1 MRLNIQR
8 FAEWDEIINNFNT
21 SLNNAQTQLSG
32 LDAEKQKLLDDYT
45 TNYNDQLAKYDN
57 LINQQQT
64 NIDTWAE
71 KQKEIQQNQTDYN
84 IGLINQNK
92 EQAQKQTDA
101 ELGDAYIDYQKGMN
115 QFGGNAEIMASS
127 GLAGTGFSKN
137 AEIAMN
143 ITYQNRVS
151 TANAALMKANTE
163 YSNQIEQARLNNDAA
178 LAEIALQQMTQS
190 YQLALQGF
198 EYKNNLYNNKLAYE
212 MDLSD
217 TYFNRKQSLQD
228 DINYYNQQ
236 LAEIN
241 QYQEEQARWEREFAQ
256 QQKEHQ
262 DSMTKFW
269 ADFNESKRQFDLQYG
284 GYDDDEEETETT
296 SDNILKNQTATTPVL
311 SSRYA
316 QNWADKNIYTAN
328 VIKNGISETDLMNK
342 LNTALKAGTIN
353 QNDVD
358 KILKG
363 FGYSTGSN
371 TTTTSSQ
378 PKTIIERQMD
388 NFNKMRTGG
397 LSV

>member
-1 MRLNIQR
+1 MRLNIQI
-8 FAEWDEIINNFNT
+8 FASWEELTERYNT
-21 SLNNAQTQLSG
+21 DISNAQSQLSA
-32 LDAEKQKLLDDYT
+32 LDIEKQKLLDDYT
-45 TNYNDQLAKYDN
+45 TNYNDQLAKYDD
-57 LINQQQT
+57 LVNQQQN

-115 QFGGNAEIMASS
+115 QFGGNAEALASS

-151 TANAALMKANTE
+151 TANAALVKANTE
-163 YSNQIEQARLNNDAA
+163 YSNQIQQALLNNDAA

-212 MDLSD
+212 LDISD
-217 TYFNRKQSLQD
+217 TYFNRQQSLQD
-228 DINYYNQQ
+228 DISYYYDR
-236 LAEIN
+236 LAQIN
-241 QYQEEQARWEREFAQ
+241 QYQEEQAQWEREFAQ
-256 QQKEHQ
+256 QQKQWEEESKQ
-262 DSMTKFW
+262 FW
-269 ADFNESKRQFDLQYG
+269 AQHELNKKQYEAL
-284 GYDDDEEETETT
+284 YDDGAKEPETT
-296 SDNILKNQTATTPVL
+296 SENILKNQTASTPVL

-316 QNWADKNIYTAN
+316 QNWADKNIYTSD

-342 LNTALKAGTIN
+342 LETALKAGTLK
-353 QNDVD
+353 QTDVD

-371 TTTTSSQ
+371 TKTTSSQ
-378 PKTIIERQMD
+378 SKTIIERQMD
-388 NFNKMRTGG
+388 NFNKMRNGNLT
-397 LSV
+397 V